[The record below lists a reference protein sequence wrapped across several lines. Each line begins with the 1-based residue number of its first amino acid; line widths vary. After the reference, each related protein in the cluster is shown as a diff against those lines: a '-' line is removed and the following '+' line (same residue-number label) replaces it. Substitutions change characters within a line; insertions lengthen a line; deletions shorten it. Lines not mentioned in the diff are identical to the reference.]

1 MVVYSGQNLP
11 ILLVWYTQNMSK
23 KKLEKNALVQKRLKE
38 NQTINKKDFVKL
50 LKKAVRPAKP
60 SSKQSA

>member
-1 MVVYSGQNLP
+1 
-11 ILLVWYTQNMSK
+11 MSK